1 MKKLAMLRFWGIFF
15 LLFCSFSFV
24 QGQYTQVPGGQVRL
38 AFETKVLTQEEAE
51 QAVRDG
57 YIDLWTYAWFNKAFI
72 DEGYFTVE
80 GSRVTNVGLTFQAMT
95 HSYKLITADGQ
106 NDEACVVAEFAPY
119 TNTGSC
125 PSTTENAYQDENTTM
140 SYGATASFM
149 AGDRCPTWAYTA
161 SSDGAGAVG
170 LLMGAEEYDG
180 GDWIKFKLYPVRF
193 EYKQAGDFHVKFFSV
208 TSASEDYDQES
219 GACVGATGFTIRTS
233 TTSTPL
239 VWEGWC
245 EGQNTDWVMG
255 AGRTMNPMEGCV
267 DPDRADFIPGGVEV
281 VSGLDGV
288 LTLNPACPGTD
299 MQGALSE
306 MALPSGQTWANY
318 QITYSLRTGD
328 SFATLNYGTDIRVSP
343 DLTAAAIP
351 DYSVVLTKEALAAHP
366 GADSLIIT
374 FQSNTTNETLRLS
387 APVEIYTVVDNLL
400 IAFSDEA
407 NAGLTLPIYE
417 KTEAGRYD
425 EILVEEGTRL
435 VGKPLCT
442 YPAPGSNPTVD
453 NLSCYYNNPQYSIGR
468 VELFFSST
476 ATGRYSSVAGGGT
489 FAQVSSAFQVAE
501 GYYFLRVTGANG
513 CYSYTDTVHIRI
525 PAPLTAPI
533 LSLNTMCG
541 QGLLVSAT
549 IDADV
554 QPTNWEWGI
563 SPMSST
569 ATEPADNG
577 TYVIMGAGSWVDGG
591 SVYSS
596 MPGWEIRYSVS
607 EANGENT
614 SYFKGTMGSSHEAT
628 GFPFCYDGGGG
639 AWPLAGN
646 AFSGEV
652 TIHNTSDQDKFVN
665 TLFYARCFV
674 DGRWSPW
681 GMVPGPAGT
690 CVDGSFEGDFSM
702 LSMGVSATS
711 CVSSSPAAAI
721 MGCTTTDT
729 AVTAGSPVRIRLWL
743 QGRYSMAGTQVPV
756 DEASNLSQ
764 TGITVYWQVKEGEQ
778 WKTWA
783 STGYNNFDQGALLQ
797 SPSQIKYTL
806 SPERV
811 VSQTETYRAVIVAN
825 GCGRA
830 TTDEDDTNP
839 EGGYDGDH
847 GLDGIGSPSM
857 TTYGTFD
864 DEVTV
869 TVKTDAGTISASIDE
884 GAYNTGNQVLCY
896 GQQLDLRLQD
906 YSASAGAVLHW
917 QVASSQTGPWADVN
931 PAVTGEDFYNVPVA
945 DGDDL
950 LAGRTVWYR
959 VNIVDG
965 ASQTATDPI
974 QVTIYKAGKLYT
986 GYMDMQQRRK
996 STTAGYCD
1004 GEMIFFI
1011 ATETRG
1017 GNTPVMTFPG
1027 TGYESVGFQI
1037 LEGAAL
1043 NNDFPAPDGSMSW
1056 VNNSG
1061 NYPSRQLSQEWTSV
1075 RVVSQNH
1082 GCYAFGDTV
1091 YVKKNAPVS
1100 MGTVSGEPSN
1110 EVCGGSE
1117 VTLTVS
1123 GGNCSHYI
1131 WRIPVAGSG
1140 NGSDPTEIVAG
1151 NNSSS
1156 LTETFPIST
1165 ATLPASD
1172 WVRVDGYR
1180 VYGAEADTTHCY
1192 AATSGGYEVKT
1203 KECTLP
1209 APVVQQTPVCQG
1221 SEGELVTWKGEFDA
1235 NSKLYVG
1242 EAADVEGAH
1251 WQELASPADFTYRYD
1266 DAGQTTFTLTA
1277 TGIVLSSPGTY
1288 YFHVEQGGVKS
1299 EASGALEVNPLP
1311 KVPSVTS
1318 GPAQTFCSNATGTIT
1333 AEVVIGEAEGEDY
1346 AYRWYKADDHSLVA
1360 TTDGPELTFGAGGD
1374 AAMPQEGTTTEYYL
1388 LVEATYTATG
1398 CSVVSEIPAS
1408 KTSVSVEAC
1417 SSDNMENV
1425 EQCPADPVAPM
1436 VLTYGTPLPASVIWQ
1451 QGTSDA
1457 GPWETAQG
1465 TSSCATSISGK
1476 QCTFTP
1482 TSKPAAGTTVY
1493 YRATVNRN
1501 GQDYYVIAYY
1511 RVWPEPVINSLSVQ
1525 ADAATYCGGSTISL
1539 TSTVDPASPAHGA
1552 YTYAWTGPDNF
1563 VSTEANPTVALPG
1576 EASFSGVYT
1585 LQVSAVSEHG
1595 CTAEKEAST
1604 STVTVHPLPAEPQVD
1619 IAGSSQTV
1627 CEGSAFSLQATVT
1640 PQEGTDGVQYTYSW
1654 SGPGVGDAT
1663 GSNTATLDFAS
1674 LKPEHAGQYTLTVT
1688 ATANGCSVEGQGTF
1702 NLSVSEAPEIG
1713 ISALTVSPSNVLCAG
1728 SEVTFATGGG
1738 TSAEGYTYTWT
1749 HPVDGVVASAEN
1761 QSSYTIPAVDA
1772 EDAGQYKVEI
1782 GYAQGGCE
1790 ATPVELTA
1798 ELTVHAAAVAAT
1810 IATEPASATL
1820 CVGSEGSLSVEVTQA
1835 PAQGSTYT
1843 YNWYKDGKLVWA
1855 DAGSSSASSRLAFG
1869 ASAVLPSSQA
1879 SSGSYYV
1886 WISTTTENGCSDS
1899 VQSASA
1905 TLSFVDCAEPTLA
1918 SVTACPGEEPKA
1930 MTFTYSDPVP
1940 TTVLWQVDKG
1950 SGFVAVAS
1958 GYTSD
1963 CNSFVSPSGTCS
1975 FTPAAEDVPPAGG
1988 QYTFRAVI
1996 DQGLGTER
2004 TCEATYTVHEQAAA
2018 LTITSIAKT
2027 PDQASYC
2034 EGTALSLN
2042 PVAGNEADFA
2052 GIAWQWAT
2060 EDGVLPSAGNTKEL
2074 AFSSLLPE
2082 HSGTY
2087 TVSAT
2092 ATDMNGCVASAPV
2105 TASVEITVD
2114 ALPVITSVSIEPSS
2128 TTVCAGSEVSLV
2140 ATVEPAT
2147 ASAGSYAYAWTS
2159 PTSSALPS
2167 GDGALTGLTL
2177 SLPAFDAAGSHTYQF
2192 TVTATN
2198 GLCTAEQS
2206 ATATV
2211 KVVDSV
2217 SLAGL
2222 AVVSDAAEAEVCVE
2236 EGAQVTLSLQM
2247 TSGALPAGAQYQWY
2261 KDGVPMPSETGAT
2274 LALDKALAS
2283 IGTYT
2288 CSVTVP
2294 ASADIPCASGP
2305 VMAAGLELAFVVC
2318 EDNDPLSPV
2327 VPSDPD
2333 YAHDFLLSCPGSTA
2347 DYAQAVTYMPQSES
2361 SSITKVEWFVKEGSD
2376 FADGV
2381 EGGTSVQSTSYT
2393 AGSEWT
2399 KADTLQA
2406 SKVFAGKTGPVR
2418 LFVRAQVTR
2427 TAGGGELVSSTASFE
2442 FLLMGQTGQAAA
2454 SIEPLEAV
2462 VCQGSPAS
2470 FAVEASQPAF
2480 DASAYTAM
2488 GVTASQEELSY
2499 LWMTPGSSPAWQTGA
2514 ETYEVAAA
2522 AASDAGTYYAR
2533 VVSSNIYMYSGY
2545 QKACPD
2551 TASALQATLAVNAP
2565 ASITDFADA
2574 DGLDSKTV
2582 CAGDLTGGTAGSL
2595 PALTVTVAEGSVVCY
2610 LHSTN
2615 GTDWDT
2621 MQDAGNGLSY
2631 TLQLSDVALPE
2642 AGGAAVTNTYRVV
2655 VGSESCPAVTA
2666 DYVLTVQSDPDVA
2679 SVSIDAGTATLVEG
2693 VYTACGPVIL
2703 TASALAADGSE
2714 TDASLTLSYQWQQY
2728 DQDGASWQNV
2738 AAGGTSASYELAAP
2752 ASGQYRCVVTAQSGA
2767 SCRVQVESA
2776 GVAVRADEATVAGTL
2791 SIDGD
2796 SDFCSTASSG
2806 PVFTLSG
2813 HTGSITAWQA
2823 SNRSDF
2829 AEGASTVSIS
2839 ESANPFTLDLTQVSS
2854 LLDAD
2859 ARKTTLY
2866 VRPVVRSGA
2875 VCGEAVPQAVSF
2887 TVYAPSPV
2895 LTLSGLAGD
2904 ALCDL
2909 SAAAEVGFSPALAQ
2923 GEQIV
2928 WEFAGKDFASA
2939 QPEEITTVTNTGNL
2953 NLPSSLEPTYADD
2966 TVIYVRAR
2974 TTNGVCASSDLSAV
2988 LALTVKRSPSGNLA
3002 VAPAATNPVCEG
3014 SEYSFSV
3021 TRPAEAA
3028 LTWTVSKDAAAAE
3041 AVQGVVF
3048 NPADRTET
3056 LTVSDAQPGTYLYTI
3071 ADRVEGCGEVST
3083 TYTVTVNAASSA
3095 TGIEAANNGQFCS
3108 GATVTATATVFA
3120 PASAAASLQWQVCT
3134 NSSDYEGSRLAAL
3147 EMTGE
3152 QYSMEID
3159 DAGTYYVRYVVPGT
3173 DPCPDAYSPWA
3184 TVEVFASPEISDF
3197 VSALGSAHSCA
3208 GSEVELSFTAQE
3220 GLSYRL
3226 YSNKVNAVTGGTL
3239 QEQGTVPAGGQ
3250 VVCTVNP
3257 DETTYYYVELENPD
3271 YTAGGDCGTSVSAS
3285 CVVVN
3290 VDAQPVAGT
3299 LVFANAADPAASEG
3313 GLLLEATTGQTGILQ
3328 LSGAEGI
3335 AYELEKVSTRTGT
3348 PADFEAFASA
3358 GAMPVAEPSSRNYAF
3373 GQQDMDTTY
3382 FRVKVSNGVC
3392 APVYS
3397 NLVKAVV
3404 SLSEEPYVEAVSST
3418 ICISSAPQFTLSLGG
3433 LTAGNVQW
3441 QTVKLQRRGPVADG
3455 SEPWEDVAMSA
3466 LSEGVLT
3473 GTAEAVPS
3481 AGRYEYRI
3489 AFTYNL
3495 PGSGTE
3501 ERTTLPVSV
3510 SVDALSVAGTLA
3522 IDVPVAC
3529 EYATPAPLL
3538 SLSGQTGS
3546 VTGLD
3551 FGKVQGTWTGTRTPG
3566 SDPAALYRLVAR
3578 VADSGWYRA
3587 SVKNGVCPAV
3597 YTNEVL
3603 ARILPAPEAG
3613 SLQAGNVLCFGEGT
3627 TEVTLSGNTAST
3639 SIQWQTSD
3647 RRNGDYTAADPS
3659 TDNQASFTVGPLTD
3673 RLWVQAVVSYA
3684 ENVCGTVSTQAVAVN
3699 VYDTLIITQQPEDE
3713 KIVGTGTATF
3723 TVAASTAGLR
3733 YGDGS
3738 GQSYEAV
3745 SPQSY
3750 QWQKWDGLA
3759 WADLSDDAVYSGC
3772 TTATLTVAGAQDH
3785 DGERFRCVVT
3795 STPCDREV
3803 VSEEAS
3809 ITTNAALDPGS
3820 TESLTDG
3827 DCYYYGST
3835 AVYEVTGAS
3844 GEGTLSF
3851 EWQVLAGSD
3860 WMPVEAVPALTGR
3873 YSVSGSRIEFED
3885 AADLTGASITR
3896 IRACVKDDN
3905 NTDCTNFSAEMEVC
3919 AQEAPSYAFV
3929 ADSIAVCAGT
3939 ASNADF
3945 RFSASDLGGAAN
3957 SFRFHVMAKGVD
3969 ADYKALTAGSPQ
3981 TVTLHDGSSVS
3992 VVADPAT
3999 GNITVNQPIP
4009 VAADGLRFKVE
4020 VLSSYST
4027 GVDTVLYAVLRVD
4040 APLAVATGAVDQTV
4054 CEGSGFAFQTSF
4066 TRGNPDLETEVTAE
4080 WYYVEGTAQKQGDA
4094 VLDWVADP
4102 HTASYTGA
4110 SASPDVAGTWE
4121 LRLSTSV
4128 CTTPV
4133 TDQVELAVKSVPAFD
4148 GDITGN
4154 PAENCA
4160 GEQIALS
4167 VAVDEGADAAVYD
4180 FVWQKQEGEDWVDL
4194 TAQAD
4199 SIAMSGPNGATPATL
4214 TLEKTSPESAGLY
4227 RAVLRVTEPAACA
4240 TEVASEPLAV
4250 KIKIAPV
4257 LRLNPAPQV
4266 FAKEGATAAVTAER
4280 VPVAD
4285 LGYDAD
4291 YVVMEEPAS
4300 YTWWFMGKGQAA
4312 YTQANG
4318 VDAWTDLVVAGTETA
4333 ATVRLNGLQEY
4344 DSTLFYVQASNSC
4357 GEGRSLSDTLRVN
4370 DRFAISRI
4378 EAAPSGALCSND
4390 ETALF
4395 TVTAYANMP
4404 ASGMP
4409 VWEVSTNGGLSWET
4423 IAAGEV
4429 PGQAPAS
4436 YAFGSDPATY
4446 QYTLSVARP
4455 TAAMDG
4461 WQFRVTLS
4469 DGTDS
4474 DVSDAAALQVDAPA
4488 WFLCADEEALSKSE
4502 PVVVI
4507 GGTPASSLFEAV
4519 AACLPGSAPYDGYT
4533 FAYELKG
4540 PADAD
4545 YAAAASGLSYT
4556 FPAAGD
4562 TGTYYVRFSATNH
4575 CGGDTVV
4582 DSVRVINILE
4592 PGSVSGIETTPDDPD
4607 DPDVPAD
4614 SVTDA
4619 VGPQAGDLA
4628 FTVCEGNS
4636 VRFVAL
4642 AEGGPAEET
4651 YWEVDMGGTG
4661 AYTRVDL
4668 SDPRFAVVGDTLLVK
4683 PVAAEMENWI
4693 FRRVFDMPG
4702 NVATVYSP
4710 LFTLHVNA
4718 VPDAGQVRLLIVDVS
4733 DEADQGKMAP
4743 GQALAGNT
4751 VELRVVDA
4759 DGHAYQGADRYC
4771 FMRYEP
4777 AGAASAASETELA
4790 CQASSV
4796 YRLTGS
4802 ASALAHDSTL
4812 YFVRLYNECG
4822 FSESEIGL
4830 LRVFDTLVI
4839 EWVPDTVIYLADDEV
4854 WTEDSLADV
4863 LPGDVVVVA
4872 SESDS
4877 LQLEAHLFAC
4887 QESEVILT
4895 DTVMR
4900 GFMNAS
4906 GTAAEGGSSWQY
4918 RPDAESPWVEI
4929 LAGDAPWSK
4938 VEIEED
4944 FGRLTFTA
4952 TPEMDGFQIRGVAV
4966 NDHFAD
4972 TTAVLTLHVL
4982 PVLAAGDLQ
4991 LTPSDTSLC
5000 REGEVVFR
5008 LSDRAGR
5015 DLQGLDIGWQLL
5027 RPGSASWAEL
5037 DSLQGRTMFDA
5048 GLLTR
5053 ADSGLQV
5060 RVVASSPCG
5069 ADTAYARVSVE
5080 AALAPWLTLDLQPD
5094 TAVCF
5099 GTEVSLTAAAGNAGA
5114 APAYAWYLDGVLVP
5128 EATGSE
5134 FVTDSLQTGLHRIEV
5149 RLQADLTDGA
5159 CIYPDTASAAISV
5172 RVHPLP
5178 VVEAYIADSVI
5189 KAKDSTWL
5197 WVESDMDMAA
5207 VAWSPAE
5214 FLLQPD
5220 SARTPTFSMTEPGWY
5235 VFRVEVANE
5244 HGCVAYDSVSLRV
5257 ESDFKLDSVT
5267 VSIVVP
5273 PALPDGDLPGF
5284 PDNGFDPGDG
5294 TTHSTWVFYG
5304 DTAHLWLC
5312 AGNVALI
5319 DLSASGGAQPLTCTW
5334 SAPEGNVQLLLP
5346 QGAEMGLPYQGND
5359 SVFGLFF
5366 PDTTT
5371 HEMQVVM
5378 EEAGH
5383 SRDSLFIFVHY
5394 YQPEPFYIEVR
5405 PKVLSGVY
5413 YEGQAVYFSARPQRG
5428 QTIDWIVMQD
5438 GVVDEWVTS
5447 QEPGKQLAFT
5457 HEDGGNSSVWIST
5470 VDPNGCRIW
5479 DSASVRIAALP
5490 NVMLVNDP
5498 KEGVIFP
5505 EFEVEIT
5512 NMWGLRVKAFDQRNG
5527 NGQNKGWDGRAANGS
5542 FVEAGTYYYK
5552 VKIPVAESPG
5562 YKIVEGAVTV
5572 VNK

>member
-1 MKKLAMLRFWGIFF
+1 M
-15 LLFCSFSFV
+15 
-24 QGQYTQVPGGQVRL
+24 PGGKVRYG
-38 AFETKVLTQEEAE
+38 FETLQVTSQDAE
-51 QAVRDG
+51 KLQQQG
-57 YIDLWTYAWFNKAFI
+57 YVDLWTYAYFNSAFATA
-72 DEGYFTVE
+72 GYITE
-80 GSRVTNVGLTFQAMT
+80 GSDGSITNFDLQLILNTNSF
-95 HSYKLITADGQ
+95 KLVDADGLDDKS
-106 NDEACVVAEFAPY
+106 NTVARFAQ
-119 TNTGSC
+119 
-125 PSTTENAYQDENTTM
+125 PSSGVCDGRTVIQPTEN
-140 SYGATASFM
+140 YGAVPTFNNV
-149 AGDRCPTWAYTA
+149 CPTWAYGA
-161 SSDGAGAVG
+161 STAGAQLNQILYSYAIDKTEYEG
-170 LLMGAEEYDG
+170 EEWYRL
-180 GDWIKFKLYPVRF
+180 KLFKVRF
-193 EYKQAGDFHVKFFSV
+193 EYLSSETFYVTFYSSAEAADGVISNGACNFNLQTISDGGWILVNEHWTQGTSSDWTEQAGLGTLD
-208 TSASEDYDQES
+208 
-219 GACVGATGFTIRTS
+219 
-233 TTSTPL
+233 
-239 VWEGWC
+239 
-245 EGQNTDWVMG
+245 
-255 AGRTMNPMEGCV
+255 
-267 DPDRADFIPGGVEV
+267 DPDRINPGCMDFIPGGVEV

-453 NLSCYYNNPQYSIGR
+453 NLSCYYNNPQYSIDR

-569 ATEPADNG
+569 ATEPADNN

-917 QVASSQTGPWADVN
+917 QIASSQTGPWADVN
-931 PAVTGEDFYNVPVA
+931 PAVTGEDFYNVPMA

-974 QVTIYKAGKLYT
+974 QVTIYKAGKLYA

-1037 LEGAAL
+1037 LEGTAL
-1043 NNDFPAPDGSMSW
+1043 NNDFPEPDGSMSW
-1056 VNNSG
+1056 VNNSS

-1140 NGSDPTEIVAG
+1140 NGSNPTEIVAG

-1266 DAGQTTFTLTA
+1266 GAGQTTFTLTA

-1311 KVPSVTS
+1311 KVPSVIS
-1318 GPAQTFCSNATGTIT
+1318 GPAQTFCSDATGTIT
-1333 AEVVIGEAEGEDY
+1333 AEVVIGEAEGEEY

-1975 FTPAAEDVPPAGG
+1975 FTPAAEDVPPAGE

-2247 TSGALPAGAQYQWY
+2247 TSGALPAGTQYQWY

-2318 EDNDPLSPV
+2318 EDNNPLSPV

-2333 YAHDFLLSCPGSTA
+2333 YAHDFLLSCPGSMA

-2361 SSITKVEWFVKEGSD
+2361 SSITKVEWFVKAGSD

-2514 ETYEVAAA
+2514 EIYEVAAA

-2533 VVSSNIYMYSGY
+2533 VVSSNIYRYSGY

-2595 PALTVTVAEGSVVCY
+2595 PALTVTVAEGAVVCY

-2615 GTDWDT
+2615 GMDWDT

-2631 TLQLSDVALPE
+2631 TLQLSDVTLPE
-2642 AGGAAVTNTYRVV
+2642 AGGAAVANTYRVV

-2714 TDASLTLSYQWQQY
+2714 ADASLTLSYQWQQY

-2767 SCRVQVESA
+2767 SCSVQVESA

-2866 VRPVVRSGA
+2866 VRPVVQSGA
-2875 VCGEAVPQAVSF
+2875 VCGEAMPQAVSF

-2939 QPEEITTVTNTGNL
+2939 RPEEITTVTNTGNL

-2988 LALTVKRSPSGNLA
+2988 LALTVKRSPSGNLV
-3002 VAPAATNPVCEG
+3002 VAPASTGPVCEG

-3071 ADRVEGCGEVST
+3071 ADRVEGCGEVSA
-3083 TYTVTVNAASSA
+3083 TYSVTVNAASSA

-3108 GATVTATATVFA
+3108 GATVTATATAFA

-3226 YSNKVNAVTGGTL
+3226 YSNRVNAVTGGTL

-3358 GAMPVAEPSSRNYAF
+3358 GAMPVADPSSRNYAF

-3495 PGSGTE
+3495 PGGGTE

-3699 VYDTLIITQQPEDE
+3699 VYDTLIITQHPDDE

-3844 GEGTLSF
+3844 GEGTLSY
-3851 EWQVLAGSD
+3851 EWQVLLGSD

-3873 YSVSGSRIEFED
+3873 YSVSGSRIEFAD

-3929 ADSIAVCAGT
+3929 ADSIAVCVGT

-3992 VVADPAT
+3992 VEADPAT

-4040 APLAVATGAVDQTV
+4040 APLAVSTGAADQTV
-4054 CEGSGFAFQTSF
+4054 CEGSDFAFQTSF

-4080 WYYVEGTAQKQGDA
+4080 WYYVEGAAQKQGDA
-4094 VLDWVADP
+4094 ILDWVADP
-4102 HTASYTGA
+4102 HTASYTGV
-4110 SASPDVAGTWE
+4110 SASSDVAGTWE

-4199 SIAMSGPNGATPATL
+4199 SIAMSGPNGTTPATL

-4240 TEVASEPLAV
+4240 TEVVSDPLAV

-4257 LRLNPAPQV
+4257 LRLNPAPQA
-4266 FAKEGATAAVTAER
+4266 FAKEGSTVEVAAEL

-4300 YTWWFMGKGQAA
+4300 YTWWFMGKGQSA

-4423 IAAGEV
+4423 IAEGEV
-4429 PGQAPAS
+4429 PGQAPAT

-4446 QYTLSVARP
+4446 QYTLSVSRP
-4455 TAAMDG
+4455 AAGMDG

-4474 DVSDAAALQVDAPA
+4474 DVSDAVALQVDAPA
-4488 WFLCADEEALSKSE
+4488 WFLCADEEVLSKSE

-4562 TGTYYVRFSATNH
+4562 TGTYYVRFSAINH

-4582 DSVRVINILE
+4582 DSVQVINVLE

-4743 GQALAGNT
+4743 GQALAGNA

-4777 AGAASAASETELA
+4777 AGAASAVSETELA

-4887 QESEVILT
+4887 QESEVVLT

-4918 RPDAESPWVEI
+4918 RQDAESPWVEI

-5027 RPGSASWAEL
+5027 RPGSASWTEL

-5080 AALAPWLTLDLQPD
+5080 AALVPWLTLDLQPD

-5114 APAYAWYLDGVLVP
+5114 APAYAWFLDGVLVP

-5149 RLQADLTDGA
+5149 RLQADLTGGA

-5284 PDNGFDPGDG
+5284 PDNGFDPNDG

-5319 DLSASGGAQPLTCTW
+5319 DLSASGGAQPLTYTW

-5438 GVVDEWVTS
+5438 GVVDDWVTN
-5447 QEPGKQLAFT
+5447 QEPGKQLVFT